1 MYSQMVIVLAD
12 VNMSIVYNV
21 TVYAILFLTLLES
34 VKIKFNIKKTK
45 HKVELN
51 NYKQNMFNWW
61 HLPNS

>member
-1 MYSQMVIVLAD
+1 MVIVLAD

-34 VKIKFNIKKTK
+34 VNIKFNIKKTK

>member
-1 MYSQMVIVLAD
+1 MVIVLAD

-34 VKIKFNIKKTK
+34 VTIKFNIKKTK